1 MPESLPTSPGYK
13 QVTTRFVS
21 NSATYSSPITGAS
34 QVAARFG
41 GVWEIE
47 IQLPPMD
54 RRQAGAW
61 LGLMTKLNGPST
73 SVYVGPHAP
82 RPVDYY
88 DPNVNTSHPQSAS
101 LCLHF
106 RLGEYALRWV
116 DAPTPL
122 IDGGSQTGST
132 LLTYGWSDY
141 DGLNAGDYLAFEN
154 GTFRELHIVTADCFA
169 NTSGEIDI
177 PIAPPIRRSP
187 SDNAAIILVKPTGE
201 FIAAD
206 QGQANE
212 VFDGAQGIRNMTVTF
227 REFLR

>member
-47 IQLPPMD
+47 IQLPPMS

-61 LGLMTKLNGPST
+61 LGLMTKLNGPAT

-88 DPNVNTSHPQSAS
+88 DPAVNTSHPNSPS

-106 RLGEYALRWV
+106 IRNEYAIRWD

-122 IDGGSQTGST
+122 INGGSQTGST
-132 LLTYGWSDY
+132 LATDGWSGY

-169 NTSGEIDI
+169 NASGVMSIS
-177 PIAPPIRRSP
+177 IAPPIRRSP
-187 SDNAAIILVKPTGE
+187 SDNAAITVVSPTGE

-206 QGQANE
+206 QGQASE
-212 VFDGAQGIRNMTVTF
+212 VFDGAQGIRNMTVKF